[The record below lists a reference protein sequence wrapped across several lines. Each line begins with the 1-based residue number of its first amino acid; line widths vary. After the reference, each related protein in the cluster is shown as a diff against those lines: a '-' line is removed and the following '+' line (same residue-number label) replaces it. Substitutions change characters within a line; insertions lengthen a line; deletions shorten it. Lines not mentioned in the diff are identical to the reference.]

1 MSTARAVGLLVGAA
15 ADAALGDP
23 RRGHPVALFGRAAH
37 ALEQRIHR
45 DHRAVGAGYAAVLVG
60 GGVAAGA
67 AAQRCTRRWPAA
79 EAALTAAATWAV
91 LGGASLA
98 GEAAVMARL
107 LTGEDVPGARQRLAH
122 LCGRDAARL
131 DEEGLARATVESL
144 AENTGDAVV
153 SPLLWG
159 AVAGVPGLIGYRAVN
174 TLDAMVGHV
183 SPRYR
188 NFGWAAARLDD
199 AANALP
205 ARAGAAL
212 TAVCAPL
219 VGGSVARA
227 LRTRHRDA
235 AAHPSPNAGQLEAS
249 FAGALDVRLGGRT
262 VYRNAPAGGPVAEGA
277 AAGGA
282 ADGGVAS
289 GAATGGA
296 ATGGAAEAA
305 GKSSGEAAERAEQ
318 RPVMGR
324 GRTAGTGDVA
334 RAVRLSRAVGAASA
348 ALAAGVAL
356 AAGTLRRGR

>member
-1 MSTARAVGLLVGAA
+1 MSTARAVGLLLGAA

-37 ALEQRIHR
+37 ALERRIHR

-60 GGVAAGA
+60 GGIAAGA
-67 AAQRCTRRWPAA
+67 AAQRCARGRPAA

-91 LGGASLA
+91 LGGSSLA
-98 GEAAVMARL
+98 GEGAVMARL
-107 LTGEDVPGARQRLAH
+107 LTTGDVPDARQRLAH

-159 AVAGVPGLIGYRAVN
+159 AVAGVPGLIGYRAMN
-174 TLDAMVGHV
+174 TLDAMVGHR

-188 NFGWAAARLDD
+188 NFGWFPARLDD

-205 ARAGAAL
+205 ARTGAVLA
-212 TAVCAPL
+212 AACAPL
-219 VGGSVARA
+219 VGGSVVRA
-227 LRTRHRDA
+227 LRTRGRDA

-262 VYRNAPAGGPVAEGA
+262 VYRGAPAGDATA
-277 AAGGA
+277 AA
-282 ADGGVAS
+282 
-289 GAATGGA
+289 
-296 ATGGAAEAA
+296 GGAAEAA
-305 GKSSGEAAERAEQ
+305 GKTSGPAAERAEQ

-356 AAGTLRRGR
+356 ASGSHRARAR